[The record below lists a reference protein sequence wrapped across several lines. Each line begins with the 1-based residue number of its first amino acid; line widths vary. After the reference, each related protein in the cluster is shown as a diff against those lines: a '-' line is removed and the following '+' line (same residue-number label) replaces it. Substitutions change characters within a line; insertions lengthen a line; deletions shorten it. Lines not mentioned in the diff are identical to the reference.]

1 MSQAAPGQRQNHS
14 GAHENKGNTLLLWQK
29 PGSNW
34 RILDAVNPA
43 RSGGESQKCLHGRHR
58 RNLMSN
64 SIVITVPH
72 RLGVEE
78 AKRRIAEQ
86 LEHLRRD
93 YIDKLAYSEVNWD
106 ADTADLRV
114 VALGQTVTGKIC
126 VMSDSLRIEVQ
137 LPWILAALTDKIQGV
152 LKSKAEESLRIGY
165 TPPKV

>member
-1 MSQAAPGQRQNHS
+1 
-14 GAHENKGNTLLLWQK
+14 
-29 PGSNW
+29 
-34 RILDAVNPA
+34 
-43 RSGGESQKCLHGRHR
+43 
-58 RNLMSN
+58 MSN

-137 LPWILAALTDKIQGV
+137 LPWILPPSPTR
-152 LKSKAEESLRIGY
+152 SKAFSRAKRRNRCGSGTLRQRFELA
-165 TPPKV
+165 KV